1 MIEPS
6 VKTLLEGLAALRDL
20 IACHDSE
27 RASAL
32 CEELLALGVKAA
44 EVATCHVCGGAAT
57 KLCAIS
63 ALEARLADMLM
74 GRMAPMPCS
83 T

>member
-44 EVATCHVCGGAAT
+44 EVANVPCV
-57 KLCAIS
+57 
-63 ALEARLADMLM
+63 R
-74 GRMAPMPCS
+74 GRGYQTVRFPPWRPDWRIC
-83 T
+83 

>member
-44 EVATCHVCGGAAT
+44 EVATCHVCGAR
-57 KLCAIS
+57 LPNCAIS